1 MNFQASVVVRKK
13 NEWLI
18 GKIDGFK
25 FTALRKIKKLK
36 DVEGVS
42 DYKPLKDFMVENGK
56 HPKFATILL
65 KETGLDSIYIL
76 DRPSYYSAEETEE
89 MWWNEYS
96 EKCEKCSK
104 SCKQSKNVLIYTCPD
119 YQVA

>member
-36 DVEGVS
+36 DVDGVAN
-42 DYKPLKDFMVENGK
+42 YKPLKDFMVEHGK
-56 HPKFATILL
+56 HPKFAKILL
-65 KETGLDSIYIL
+65 KETKLDSIYIL
-76 DRPSYYSAEETEE
+76 DRPSYYSGEEVED
-89 MWWNEYS
+89 MWWENCNN
-96 EKCEKCSK
+96 KCLDCAM
-104 SCKQSKNVLIYTCPD
+104 SCKQSKKVNIVNCPD
-119 YQVA
+119 YMVS